1 MEDRII
7 LSRAQVFEKEQE
19 LKRLRI
25 EEEFTKRDA
34 RQKVTDRISKFSLKE
49 IELRKGD
56 SNAIKLIGILERD
69 AQLIRQAVTFIN
81 PALTAASPLCPGAV
95 YLIGAASGTGKS
107 TTTAAIAHGL
117 YLQGKNTFVISN
129 EETEA
134 KILARIACVELGID
148 FNLYVQDKLPMNI
161 RKQIA
166 HEIQKIEPF
175 VSVADDPIASTTVE
189 SISTL
194 IQEVD
199 DSGKYSCIVID
210 FLQRISKSIVAPAAE
225 RTQVLYTFKDV
236 VTDYAQHAK
245 TPIVVMTQLIPLSS
259 DETER
264 NVETRIKFCKG
275 FYEAAASVIEVIK
288 IKGIPASTFYVAK
301 GRFSKAE
308 VGLTCKFENGKF
320 IYINKHQLKDLK
332 DEINMQNLRSLTST
346 VDDTGTP

>member
-56 SNAIKLIGILERD
+56 SNAIKLIGTLERD

-161 RKQIA
+161 RKQVA

>member
-1 MEDRII
+1 MEEKKI
-7 LSRAQVFEKEQE
+7 LSRAEMFEKEQE
-19 LKRLRI
+19 LKRMRI
-25 EEEFTKRDA
+25 EEEYA
-34 RQKVTDRISKFSLKE
+34 RREVKQKIAERIGRFSLKE
-49 IELRKGD
+49 IEARKGD
-56 SNAIKLIGILERD
+56 SNAIKLIGTLERD

-117 YLQGKNTFVISN
+117 YLQGKSTFVISN

-134 KILARIACVELGID
+134 KIIARIACIELGID
-148 FNLYVQDKLPMNI
+148 FNQYVQDKLPMNI

-189 SISTL
+189 SISDL

-199 DSGKYSCIVID
+199 DSGRYSCIVID
-210 FLQRISKSIVAPAAE
+210 FLQRISKSVTVPTAE

-308 VGLTCKFENGKF
+308 VGITCKYENGKF
-320 IYINKHQLKDLK
+320 TYINKKELQDLK
-332 DEINMQNLRSLTST
+332 DEVNMQQLSQMVSVIETKEET
-346 VDDTGTP
+346 